1 MRVRSGGRHTPA
13 VASCNAVVMPA
24 SFPPGSPTDAPISR
38 YGLGTAA
45 VGRPGYIT
53 LGRELDLPT
62 ERTVDAMRTRTHAL
76 LDAAWAAGVRYF
88 DTARS
93 YGRAEEFVGEWL
105 TARPEAAAAAT
116 IGSKWGYTY
125 TAAWQ
130 ASGVSAHEV
139 KEHTVAVFDR
149 QIRETRAA
157 LGEHLDVYLIHSV
170 TPDSP
175 ALADRELHARLADL
189 AAAGVRVGLS
199 TSGPAQAAT
208 VRAALD
214 VTVRS
219 EPLFAAVQSTW
230 NLLDS
235 SAGPALAEA
244 HSAGWLVVIK
254 EAMANG
260 RLAGRNATG
269 PGTAALRAVSDRLG
283 TSTDALALAA
293 AAAQPWADIVL
304 SGAATLDQLTSNL
317 TAAEL
322 DLTPADLH
330 ELAVLTESPETFWRT
345 RAELPWA

>member
-1 MRVRSGGRHTPA
+1 
-13 VASCNAVVMPA
+13 MPA
-24 SFPPGSPTDAPISR
+24 SPLPGSPTDAPISR

-62 ERTVDAMRTRTHAL
+62 ERTVDAMRARTHAL

-105 TARPEAAAAAT
+105 AARPEAAVT

-125 TAAWQ
+125 TADWQ

-139 KEHTVAVFDR
+139 KEHSVAVFDR

-157 LGEHLDVYLIHSV
+157 LGKHLDVYLIHSV
-170 TPDSP
+170 TPDSN

-199 TSGPAQAAT
+199 TSGHAQAAT

-214 VTVRS
+214 VTVGG

-244 HSAGWLVVIK
+244 HSAGWLVVVK

-269 PGTAALRAVSDRLG
+269 PGTAALRAVSERLG

-293 AAAQPWADIVL
+293 TAAQPWADIVL

-322 DLTPADLH
+322 DLTSADLR
-330 ELAVLTESPETFWRT
+330 ELTVLTESPETFWRT